1 MLDDLNTE
9 LENADS
15 KLDSTLKKVAKVL
28 HMNNGEFSTNFYCVS
43 ICLNVDRCIARYS
56 SSAYTYET
64 NGVHMWLF

>member
-28 HMNNGEFSTNFYCVS
+28 HMSNGMFPCNISL
-43 ICLNVDRCIARYS
+43 I
-56 SSAYTYET
+56 
-64 NGVHMWLF
+64 